1 MSAEE
6 YYGDWY
12 TVASDR
18 KICGPENTTYPQ
30 RERLRSMRTILKVAV
45 LSLLLISPFISKAD
59 SISENF
65 NALTPALNATNI
77 GAFTVTGGAVDV
89 VGGALFGYLCVTPTS
104 GSCVDLDGSTGAAG
118 QISSA
123 NLTLGPGVYNLS
135 FDLIGSQRGNTTST
149 TVTLGSLFNQTF
161 ILSSGDVTDG
171 VVNTTFTVGTA
182 TIVPLVFSSNTPGNM
197 GALLD
202 NVSLTPGTVATP
214 EPTTLSLLGLG
225 LFGLIVGRRR
235 ATAK

>member
-1 MSAEE
+1 M
-6 YYGDWY
+6 
-12 TVASDR
+12 V
-18 KICGPENTTYPQ
+18 
-30 RERLRSMRTILKVAV
+30 RSISIFLSIFLKVAA
-45 LSLLLISPFISKAD
+45 LALLLISPAVSRAD

-65 NALTPALNATNI
+65 NELTPALNATNI

-89 VGGALFGYLCVTPTS
+89 VGGGLFGFLCVTPTS
-104 GSCVDLDGSTGAAG
+104 GNCVDLDGTTGAAG

-123 NLTLGPGVYNLS
+123 NLTLTPGVYTLG

-171 VVNTTFTVGTA
+171 IVNTTFTVGAT
-182 TIVPLVFSSNTPGNM
+182 TIVPLVFSSNTPGNV

-202 NVSLTPGTVATP
+202 NVSLTPGSVAIP

-225 LFGLIVGRRR
+225 LVGVIVGRRR
-235 ATAK
+235 TTAK